1 MTAEQTAEQYLSQ
14 IKTLDFKLERMRGQ
28 EKELRYRAKFLS
40 SPSYGER
47 VQSTPQGGALE
58 KAVERYMMLAEQAEL
73 AAVALEEKKA
83 EIQQRIE
90 RVEDFRLYQ
99 VLIFRYIDCLK
110 FEELENKMMY
120 SYRQCRRLHQKALKV
135 FEECNSDLFS
145 NEENTE
151 NTKTT
156 EQKTA

>member
-1 MTAEQTAEQYLSQ
+1 MTAEQYLSQ
-14 IKTLDFKLERMRGQ
+14 IKILDFKLERMRGQ

-58 KAVERYMMLAEQAEL
+58 KAVERYLTLAEQAEL

-110 FEELENKMMY
+110 FEEVESKMMY

-135 FEECNSDLFS
+135 FEECNSDLLLT
-145 NEENTE
+145 EEN
-151 NTKTT
+151 T

>member
-1 MTAEQTAEQYLSQ
+1 MTAEQYLSQ
-14 IKTLDFKLERMRGQ
+14 IQTLDFKLERMRGQ

-40 SPSYGER
+40 SPSYGEK

-110 FEELENKMMY
+110 FEELEVKMMY

>member
-1 MTAEQTAEQYLSQ
+1 MTAEQYLSQ

-28 EKELRYRAKFLS
+28 EKELRFRAKFLS
-40 SPSYGER
+40 SPSYGEK

-90 RVEDFRLYQ
+90 RVEDFRFYQ

-110 FEELENKMMY
+110 FEELEVKMMY

>member
-1 MTAEQTAEQYLSQ
+1 MTAEQYLSQ

-28 EKELRYRAKFLS
+28 EKELRFRAKFLS
-40 SPSYGER
+40 SPSYGEK

-110 FEELENKMMY
+110 FEELEVKMMY

>member
-1 MTAEQTAEQYLSQ
+1 MTAKQYLSQ

-110 FEELENKMMY
+110 FEELENQMMY

-145 NEENTE
+145 SEENTE

>member
-1 MTAEQTAEQYLSQ
+1 MTAGQYLSQ
-14 IKTLDFKLERMRGQ
+14 IQTLDFKLERMRGQ

-40 SPSYGER
+40 SPSYGEK

>member
-1 MTAEQTAEQYLSQ
+1 MTAEQYLSQ
-14 IKTLDFKLERMRGQ
+14 IQTLDFKLERMRGQ

-58 KAVERYMMLAEQAEL
+58 KAVERYMTLAEQAEL

-110 FEELENKMMY
+110 FEELEAKIMY

>member
-1 MTAEQTAEQYLSQ
+1 MTAEQYLSQ
-14 IKTLDFKLERMRGQ
+14 LKTLNFKLERMRGQ

-58 KAVERYMMLAEQAEL
+58 KAVERYLTLAEQAEL

-99 VLIFRYIDCLK
+99 VLVFRYIDCLK
-110 FEELENKMMY
+110 FEELEDKMMY

-135 FEECNSDLFS
+135 FTECNSDLFLS
-145 NEENTE
+145 EE

>member
-1 MTAEQTAEQYLSQ
+1 MTAEQYLSQ

-47 VQSTPQGGALE
+47 VQSTPQGGTLE
-58 KAVERYMMLAEQAEL
+58 KAVERYMTLAEQAEL

-110 FEELENKMMY
+110 FEELEEKIMY

-145 NEENTE
+145 NSNEE